1 MRKSVQHMKCSG
13 EISGIKSAELTQV
26 GGTATL
32 SVGNLLLSVT
42 GTTSAT
48 SNIDTALQ
56 LGPR

>member
-1 MRKSVQHMKCSG
+1 MRKSVQRIQPLRSG
-13 EISGIKSAELTQV
+13 EIESAELSQV
-26 GGTATL
+26 GGGATL

-42 GTTSAT
+42 ETTSAT